1 MDKISKHN
9 LYVSILFIES
19 MITLN
24 LLIWFSRGQLF
35 GTPIDSIIVGEI
47 ALNILFLGTL
57 HLLIIH
63 PLWVHKKNIKV
74 TQ

>member
-9 LYVSILFIES
+9 LYVNILFIES

-24 LLIWFSRGQLF
+24 LLMWFIRGQHF
-35 GTPIDSIIVGEI
+35 GTPIDSIIVGVI
-47 ALNILFLGTL
+47 ALNMLSLGTL

-63 PLWVHKKNIKV
+63 PLWVHKKNRKV
-74 TQ
+74 AQ